1 MSRAD
6 ILQEI
11 RELRTELKDRRIY
24 NSALQLRAFRRRLKR
39 LHRMLDGHAHTRKQA
54 RDKETQLTLSL

>member
-11 RELRTELKDRRIY
+11 RELKTELKDRRVY
-24 NSALQLRAFRRRLKR
+24 NSSLQLRAFRRRLKR
-39 LHRMLDGHAHTRKQA
+39 LHRMLDGHAHTRRQA
-54 RDKETQLTLSL
+54 RDKEAQLTLAI